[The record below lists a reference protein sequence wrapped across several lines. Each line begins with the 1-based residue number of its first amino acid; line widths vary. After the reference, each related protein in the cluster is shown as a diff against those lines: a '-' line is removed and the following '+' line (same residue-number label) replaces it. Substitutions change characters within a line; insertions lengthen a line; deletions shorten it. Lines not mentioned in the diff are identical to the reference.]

1 MKIGELTGLNT
12 SKLLHIEPKQD
23 KKEVNNLFANLISE
37 VKEAQKESSDM
48 TKQFIA
54 GENIEIHEVMIA
66 GEKAKTSLQLLME
79 VRNKALDMYK
89 ELTRMGI

>member
-1 MKIGELTGLNT
+1 MKIGGLTGLNPT
-12 SKLLHIEPKQD
+12 KLLNVQPKED
-23 KKEVNNLFANLISE
+23 KKEVNNLFANLLKE
-37 VKEAQKESSDM
+37 VKETQKDSSEM

-54 GENIEIHEVMIA
+54 GEDIEIHEVMIA

-89 ELTRMGI
+89 ELTRIGI

>member
-1 MKIGELTGLNT
+1 MKIGELTGLNA
-12 SKLLHIEPKQD
+12 SKLLNVKPVEE

-37 VKEAQKESSDM
+37 VKENQQASKDM

-54 GENIEIHEVMIA
+54 GGDIEIHEVMIA